1 MAITVRSETTGATS
15 GSVGDVVTVSKPA
28 TIVNGDTLV
37 VIMGAGDDQPSIAAP
52 AGWTEGDRSG
62 SAVGNDRQIGI
73 FYKYIPDTTA
83 EPANYTFTVG
93 SGDNVAWWIGALTDV
108 DTTSPQ
114 DEPMSGNSVLVSNT
128 ATPTAPQ
135 ITTATTNAFVLAG
148 WATNFDNSQTM
159 PGGNWATRAN
169 NIVSG
174 VLIAINVASQTFATP
189 GLTGDVALANGTST
203 AETQCGQWAFR
214 ETKNRMLNICA
225 NG

>member
-1 MAITVRSETTGATS
+1 MAITVRSETTGTTS
-15 GSVGDVVTVSKPA
+15 GDVGDVVTVSKPA
-28 TIVNGDTLV
+28 TIANGDTLV

-52 AGWTEGDRSG
+52 AGWTQGDRSG

-83 EPANYTFTVG
+83 EPANYTFTLGLGDRG
-93 SGDNVAWWIGALTDV
+93 SWWIGALSDV
-108 DTTSPQ
+108 SSSNPE

-159 PGGNWATRAN
+159 PGGSWATRAN
-169 NIVSG
+169 NIG
-174 VLIAINVASQTFATP
+174 LTPLALNVASQTFATP